1 MGGCMSAPISVGD
14 REIRNMVR
22 PPEPKTVVEIP
33 SLQAQKS
40 KKIIEDCLDDRCQH
54 LVVDHDVT
62 QTTSENT
69 INESEII
76 SHFHSNLLATNRL
89 PDESTLTW
97 SERRNSE
104 KEKASFAKYK
114 IDRARGELQKRL
126 SLRNVTHSKCP
137 VCGDLGPET
146 SNQYYAFYLIVL
158 SIICKTKCRRCNVY
172 FSFEYVG
179 LVKSLTD
186 AVNLVLDEEL

>member
-1 MGGCMSAPISVGD
+1 MGGCMSAPISVSD
-14 REIRNMVR
+14 QEIRNMVK
-22 PPEPKTVVEIP
+22 PPEPKTVVEVP
-33 SLQAQKS
+33 NLSAQKS
-40 KKIIEDCLDDRCQH
+40 KKIIEDCLDD
-54 LVVDHDVT
+54 VT

-69 INESEII
+69 TNESEII
-76 SHFHSNLLATNRL
+76 NQIAENAPSRRNSLATNRA
-89 PDESTLTW
+89 PDESNLTW

-126 SLRNVTHSKCP
+126 SLRTVTHSKCP

-158 SIICKTKCRRCNVY
+158 SVICKTKCRRCNVY

-179 LVKSLTD
+179 MVKSLQE

>member
-1 MGGCMSAPISVGD
+1 MSAPISVSD
-14 REIRNMVR
+14 QEIRNMVK
-22 PPEPKTVVEIP
+22 PPEPKTVIEVP
-33 SLQAQKS
+33 NLQAQKS
-40 KKIIEDCLDDRCQH
+40 KKIIEDCLD
-54 LVVDHDVT
+54 DVT

-76 SHFHSNLLATNRL
+76 NQIAANTPSRRNSLATNRA
-89 PDESTLTW
+89 PDESNLTW
-97 SERRNSE
+97 RERRNSE

-126 SLRNVTHSKCP
+126 SLRTVTHSKCP
-137 VCGDLGPET
+137 TCGDLGPET

-158 SIICKTKCRRCNVY
+158 SVICKTKCRRCNVH

-179 LVKSLTD
+179 MVKSLQE
-186 AVNLVLDEEL
+186 AVNLILDEEL